1 MTKQP
6 VRQPGQR
13 RKAGLRMPHD
23 LHTAFANMARLAHT
37 PSELV
42 FDFARFLPGDA
53 NAMVVSRVIMSPLGA
68 KLFLNALTENIAKY
82 EATHGEIKVPQQQR
96 LADFLFRP
104 PTENNEP
111 TEPTEPQE
119 EDDGTD

>member
-6 VRQPGQR
+6 NPQPGR
-13 RKAGLRMPHD
+13 PRKAGLRMPND
-23 LHTAFANMARLAHT
+23 LHTAYANMARLAHT

-53 NAMVVSRVIMSPLGA
+53 HATVASRVIMSPLGA

-111 TEPTEPQE
+111 TEPQE

>member
-6 VRQPGQR
+6 NPKPGR
-13 RKAGLRMPHD
+13 PRKAGLRMPTD
-23 LHTAFANMARLAHT
+23 LHTAYANMARLAHT

-53 NAMVVSRVIMSPLGA
+53 HATVASRVIMSPLGA
-68 KLFLNALTENIAKY
+68 KLFLNALTENITKY
-82 EATHGEIKVPQQQR
+82 ETTFGEIEVPQKQT

-104 PTENNEP
+104 PADGND
-111 TEPTEPQE
+111 PQE
-119 EDDGTD
+119 DTDGTD